1 VPSAEFEATTA
12 SNQLE
17 LVQLLV
23 EAEADPTSVVD
34 GFAGPFAG
42 PKSSLTTALDIL
54 DANHGHKR
62 RTSITQVC
70 FRVRGCYLYL
80 V

>member
-1 VPSAEFEATTA
+1 MPSEESEATTA

-34 GFAGPFAG
+34 GYAGPT
-42 PKSSLTTALDIL
+42 SSLTLALDIL
-54 DANHGHKR
+54 QGNHDHKR
-62 RTSITQVC
+62 RTSITQVG
-70 FRVRGCYLYL
+70 FRIRGCYLYL

>member
-1 VPSAEFEATTA
+1 MPSAEFEATTA

-23 EAEADPTSVVD
+23 EAEADPTSVID
-34 GFAGPFAG
+34 GFAG
-42 PKSSLTTALDIL
+42 PKSSLKTALNIL
-54 DANHGHKR
+54 DLNRGHKR
-62 RTSITQVC
+62 RTSITQVG
-70 FRVRGCYLYL
+70 FRIRGCYLYL